1 MKEQIK
7 LHGKPGIIPQKLCR
21 DPSISATAKVVFA
34 LLTTYS
40 EAFPGQKWL
49 ADHTPCSIPTLSLAL
64 KELEVW
70 GWIAREYRNR
80 RKGETTLY
88 HVFVNGPIPL
98 KERPQ
103 WVQDFFKEHP
113 DGPTKRDQLKN
124 FNLNLLT
131 KSRLQEKDE
140 VNRQGKDADKMN
152 VSDIASEFQGTPS
165 PPDPAKRNGH
175 KIAYD
180 ELPDDFPSL
189 LKVARTLPEK
199 YPPYKKSPRAKKLTY
214 HPNWYTVCQKGL
226 DILRGARD
234 TGTGYSI
241 ASKYLKQ
248 AFESGYTPEQ
258 WLACAKRLF
267 ELRAQGEEWAQ
278 YIQPATVNK
287 MLPHF
292 VANGLRGS
300 GPRNVYRGESL
311 AAKLREVG

>member
-1 MKEQIK
+1 MADKLSGTGWFAAPKQIFESNLPTDAK
-7 LHGKPGIIPQKLCR
+7 LILLYLCR
-21 DPSISATAKVVFA
+21 CAGADGK
-34 LLTTYS
+34 
-40 EAFPGQKWL
+40 AFPSYRDIAKK
-49 ADHTPCSIPTLSLAL
+49 CSITRRHAIDVIADLKRAGIVTAEPQRRKDGGKSSNKYTLDLSKLPGVVNDIHQGSEQHSPGGEQGSLASL
-64 KELEVW
+64 SKETDIKRTNEV
-70 GWIAREYRNR
+70 YN
-80 RKGETTLY
+80 
-88 HVFVNGPIPL
+88 
-98 KERPQ
+98 
-103 WVQDFFKEHP
+103 
-113 DGPTKRDQLKN
+113 
-124 FNLNLLT
+124 
-131 KSRLQEKDE
+131 
-140 VNRQGKDADKMN
+140 
-152 VSDIASEFQGTPS
+152 IASEFQGTPS

-258 WLACAKRLF
+258 WLSCAKRLF